1 MTVRKISDY
10 DTFTQLINETDFGL
24 LFTSSPNCSVCHADL
39 PRIEQLIELNEFPGF
54 HIDISEVPMAMG
66 QLNLFSSPTV
76 ILFYQ
81 GKEYHRQVRII
92 DFNELLYRMQEIKA
106 NA

>member
-1 MTVRKISDY
+1 MKEIKDY
-10 DTFTQLINETDFGL
+10 DKFTQLLNETEFGL
-24 LFTSSPNCSVCHADL
+24 LFTTSPNCSVCHADL
-39 PRIEQLIELNEFPGF
+39 PKVEQLIEANEFPGF
-54 HIDISEVPMAMG
+54 HLDVSEVPLATG

-76 ILFYQ
+76 ILFYK